1 MRDPVRAAIL
11 GKQLPQLAQQTIMPP
26 TQGPPTPQV
35 KYNVNV
41 NAKTDENPD
50 MNAAV
55 IGEVMGGDTEA
66 FPGEAPEPA
75 QAPDQPDLQL
85 TPDQNQE
92 GQTASMPGSGAP
104 AVSPQGA
111 INMDNQQRG
120 L

>member
-1 MRDPVRAAIL
+1 MVSSRGL
-11 GKQLPQLAQQTIMPP
+11 GDVYKRQ
-26 TQGPPTPQV
+26 
-35 KYNVNV
+35 VNV
-41 NAKTDENPD
+41 NAKTDTDPE
-50 MNAAV
+50 MNTAV

-66 FPGEAPEPA
+66 FPAPQEAP
-75 QAPDQPDLQL
+75 QQTPDQPDLQL